1 MQCSSCGTE
10 VREDRLRCPNPKCKA
25 WVVQSRTHTAPT
37 ATPGCEPDG
46 TVILSKVTS
55 AEDSRIDVGFWNPI
69 WGGGIVTTSTT
80 LFAGTPGAGKSTG
93 LLQIL
98 SVIAK
103 AQGSREVLYVAAEE
117 CLAEVRMRADRI
129 GIANQDQFRMVPAM
143 KGVENL
149 SEIMLR
155 YKPCGIVLDSL
166 NGLATD
172 DAAMQA
178 QLCKVSKEFAVE
190 LICPIIII
198 SHVNKN
204 IDIAGAMTLQHEVD
218 MTAIIEGEGDDLRV
232 ISVKK
237 NRFGRPVSMGFDMTA
252 QGLVPARLDE
262 DDEDETKSSHRK
274 VPARSS
280 SLKDEELF

>member
-1 MQCSSCGTE
+1 
-10 VREDRLRCPNPKCKA
+10 
-25 WVVQSRTHTAPT
+25 
-37 ATPGCEPDG
+37 
-46 TVILSKVTS
+46 VTS

-103 AQGSREVLYVAAEE
+103 AHASREVLYVAAEE

-129 GIANQDQFRMVPAM
+129 GIDNQDQFRMVPAM

-190 LICPIIII
+190 LNCPIIVI
-198 SHVNKN
+198 SHVNKD

-262 DDEDETKSSHRK
+262 DDEDEEDEEETKSSHRK

-280 SLKDEELF
+280 SRKDEEIF